1 MHERKCSTASASS
14 HLINFNDMMIREMFR
29 DLGVINT
36 LLPVWIAV
44 SMAVGVILG
53 YFVPQVREKLDH
65 ARFADVPVPILV
77 GMIWMMFPVLCK
89 IDYSP
94 SQFKR
99 TNWKY
104 VAALLVVNWVIA
116 PFLMIG
122 LGWATLP
129 DLLEFRVGVIIV
141 GTARCIA
148 MVMIWN
154 ELAGG
159 DQQLCATLVLINL
172 LLQIALYGPLVYVYG
187 KYLGGYDD
195 MKLAIWPAIRSVL
208 VFLGIP
214 MAAGFVTRIGTK
226 MLGIYDKTMKLI
238 GPTSLLALLYV
249 IIVLFAL
256 QGHAIVDNIGPVFRV
271 VVPLLIYFLV
281 LFTAVVLGCRHY
293 CVPYPQ
299 MVTQAFTAASNNF
312 ELAIAVAGSIFGVD
326 SKEAMAATVGP
337 LVEVPVLVTLVYA
350 IRWVNQTWYY
360 KKINKC
366 QGCDL
371 QQVVLVHDLD
381 AEEFNDKHKYRR
393 FRAVTSA
400 LPDKNEPIVV
410 LEKLNFRELELKLMK
425 TH

>member
-154 ELAGG
+154 
-159 DQQLCATLVLINL
+159 
-172 LLQIALYGPLVYVYG
+172 
-187 KYLGGYDD
+187 
-195 MKLAIWPAIRSVL
+195 
-208 VFLGIP
+208 
-214 MAAGFVTRIGTK
+214 
-226 MLGIYDKTMKLI
+226 
-238 GPTSLLALLYV
+238 
-249 IIVLFAL
+249 
-256 QGHAIVDNIGPVFRV
+256 
-271 VVPLLIYFLV
+271 
-281 LFTAVVLGCRHY
+281 
-293 CVPYPQ
+293 
-299 MVTQAFTAASNNF
+299 
-312 ELAIAVAGSIFGVD
+312 
-326 SKEAMAATVGP
+326 
-337 LVEVPVLVTLVYA
+337 
-350 IRWVNQTWYY
+350 
-360 KKINKC
+360 
-366 QGCDL
+366 
-371 QQVVLVHDLD
+371 
-381 AEEFNDKHKYRR
+381 
-393 FRAVTSA
+393 
-400 LPDKNEPIVV
+400 
-410 LEKLNFRELELKLMK
+410 
-425 TH
+425 

>member
-1 MHERKCSTASASS
+1 MKVIAT
-14 HLINFNDMMIREMFR
+14 IREMFR

-36 LLPVWIAV
+36 LLPLWIAI
-44 SMAVGVILG
+44 SMVVGVLLG
-53 YFVPQVREKLDH
+53 YFVPAVKQKLDH
-65 ARFADVPVPILV
+65 AHFADVPIPIAV

-89 IDYSP
+89 VDYSP
-94 SQFKR
+94 KQFKHL
-99 TNWKY
+99 NWRY
-104 VAALLVVNWVIA
+104 VAALLVVNWVVA
-116 PFLMIG
+116 PFFMIA

-129 DLLEFRVGVIIV
+129 DMMEFRVGVIIV

-148 MVMIWN
+148 MVLIWN

-159 DQQLCATLVLINL
+159 DQQLCATLVVINL
-172 LLQIALYGPLVYVYG
+172 LLQIALYGPLVYVYS

-195 MKLAIWPAIRSVL
+195 MKLAIWPSIRSVL

-214 MAAGFVTRIGTK
+214 LAAGFLTRTVIRK
-226 MLGIYDKTMKLI
+226 LGVYDRVMKVL

-249 IIVLFAL
+249 IIVMFAL
-256 QGHAIVDNIGPVFRV
+256 QGHAIIDNIGPVFRV

-281 LFTAVVLGCRHY
+281 LFTAVVIGCRHF

-350 IRWVNQTWYY
+350 IKWVNKTWYY

-371 QQVVLVHDLD
+371 QQVVLVSDDD
-381 AEEFNDKHKYRR
+381 AEEFNEKHKYRR

-400 LPDKNEPIVV
+400 LPDKCEPIVV
-410 LEKLNFRELELKLMK
+410 LEKLKFRDLETKLMK
-425 TH
+425 AG